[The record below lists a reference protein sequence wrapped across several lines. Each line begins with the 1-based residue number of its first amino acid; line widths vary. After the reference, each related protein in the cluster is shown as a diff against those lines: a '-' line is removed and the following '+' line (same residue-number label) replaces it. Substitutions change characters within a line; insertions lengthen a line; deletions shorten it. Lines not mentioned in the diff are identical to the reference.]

1 MGPRA
6 GFFLSL
12 ANLDEVGQVRGPH
25 DALIEAIETALRN
38 MAAKLDNIEQA
49 LRKK

>member
-12 ANLDEVGQVRGPH
+12 ANLDEVGQVRGPL
-25 DALIEAIETALRN
+25 DEFIEAIETALRN
-38 MAAKLDNIEQA
+38 KAAKLDNIEKA

>member
-1 MGPRA
+1 MGPRT
-6 GFFLSL
+6 GFLLSL
-12 ANLDEVGQVRGPH
+12 AILDEVGQVRGPH

>member
-25 DALIEAIETALRN
+25 DAFI
-38 MAAKLDNIEQA
+38 AAMKTEVDLDFMFHKDPDE
-49 LRKK
+49 KE